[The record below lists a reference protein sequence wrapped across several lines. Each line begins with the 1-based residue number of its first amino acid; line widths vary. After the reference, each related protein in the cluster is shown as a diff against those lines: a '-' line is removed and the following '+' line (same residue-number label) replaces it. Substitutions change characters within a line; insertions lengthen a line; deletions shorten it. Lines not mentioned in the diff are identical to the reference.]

1 LTNPKLYYP
10 DIYMKKLNS
19 TQTRILKIIHIFF
32 FVSWIGGGICLISV
46 MFLAQPA
53 LPDDIY
59 MKYRSMQVIDDFII
73 IPGALGS
80 LFTGLIYSIWTNWGF
95 FRQRWLTVKWIL
107 TVAQILFGTFALG
120 PWLNGN
126 VDIAM
131 RLRGAALS
139 SQDFTLNASY
149 IKLWGTIQVLFLLF
163 MVIISVIK
171 PWKKTPAKLQ

>member
-1 LTNPKLYYP
+1 
-10 DIYMKKLNS
+10 MKKLNS

-46 MFLAQPA
+46 MFLAKTS

-80 LFTGLIYSIWTNWGF
+80 LFTGLIYSILDKLGIF
-95 FRQRWLTVKWIL
+95 HKRWLTVKMDTDCCADSLRNIRP
-107 TVAQILFGTFALG
+107 G
-120 PWLNGN
+120 PWQNGI

-131 RLRGAALS
+131 RSERS
-139 SQDFTLNASY
+139 SLQPRLYSECVIY
-149 IKLWGTIQVLFLLF
+149 QVMGTYRFCF
-163 MVIISVIK
+163 
-171 PWKKTPAKLQ
+171 

>member
-1 LTNPKLYYP
+1 
-10 DIYMKKLNS
+10 MKKLSSN
-19 TQTRILKIIHIFF
+19 QTRILKIIHIFF
-32 FVSWIGGGICLISV
+32 FVSWIGGGVCLISV
-46 MFLAQPA
+46 MFFAQPA
-53 LPDDIY
+53 LPEDIY

-95 FRQRWLTVKWIL
+95 FRQRWLAVKWIL

-126 VDIAM
+126 VDIALK
-131 RLRGAALS
+131 LRGTALS
-139 SQDFTLNASY
+139 SPEFSQNASH
-149 IKLWGTIQVLFLLF
+149 IQIWGTVQVLFLLF

-171 PWKKTPAKLQ
+171 PWKKKPVPKQQ

>member
-1 LTNPKLYYP
+1 
-10 DIYMKKLNS
+10 MKKLNS
-19 TQTRILKIIHIFF
+19 NQIRILKIIHIFF
-32 FVSWIGGGICLISV
+32 FVSWIGGGIGLISL
-46 MFLAQPA
+46 MFLAQPHF
-53 LPDDIY
+53 PDDIY
-59 MKYRSMQVIDDFII
+59 MKYRSMQVIDDYII

-95 FRQRWLTVKWIL
+95 FRWRWLTVKWTL

-131 RLRGAALS
+131 KLRAAALS
-139 SQDFTLNASY
+139 NPGFAQNASH
-149 IKLWGTIQVLFLLF
+149 IQLWGTVQVLFLLF

-171 PWKKTPAKLQ
+171 PWKKKPVPKQQ

>member
-1 LTNPKLYYP
+1 
-10 DIYMKKLNS
+10 MKKLNS
-19 TQTRILKIIHIFF
+19 KQTRILKIIHIFF
-32 FVSWIGGGICLISV
+32 FVSWIGGGIGLISL
-46 MFLAQPA
+46 MFIAQP
-53 LPDDIY
+53 LIPDDIY

-107 TVAQILFGTFALG
+107 TVVQILFGTFALG

-131 RLRGAALS
+131 KLRGSALTDSAFINS
-139 SQDFTLNASY
+139 SSN
-149 IKLWGTIQVLFLLF
+149 IKFWGTLQVLFLLF
-163 MVIISVIK
+163 MVIVSVIR
-171 PWKKTPAKLQ
+171 PWKKTSARKQE

>member
-1 LTNPKLYYP
+1 
-10 DIYMKKLNS
+10 MKKLNS
-19 TQTRILKIIHIFF
+19 KQIRILKIIHIFF
-32 FVSWIGGGICLISV
+32 FVSWIGGGIGLISL
-46 MFLAQPA
+46 MFLAQP
-53 LPDDIY
+53 LIPDDIY

-131 RLRGAALS
+131 KLRGSALTDSAFINS
-139 SQDFTLNASY
+139 SSN
-149 IKLWGTIQVLFLLF
+149 IKLWGTLQVLFLLF
-163 MVIISVIK
+163 MVIVSVIR
-171 PWKKTPAKLQ
+171 PWKKTSVRKQE

>member
-1 LTNPKLYYP
+1 
-10 DIYMKKLNS
+10 MNS
-19 TQTRILKIIHIFF
+19 NQIRILKIIHIFF
-32 FVSWIGGGICLISV
+32 FVSWIGGGITLATL
-46 MFLAQPA
+46 MFIAEPA

-95 FRQRWLTVKWIL
+95 FRHRWLTVKWIL

-126 VDIAM
+126 VDIALK
-131 RLRGAALS
+131 LRGAALAES
-139 SQDFTLNASY
+139 AFLNSCSN
-149 IKLWGTIQVLFLLF
+149 IKLWGTLQVLFLLF

-171 PWKKTPAKLQ
+171 PWKKSPPPK